1 MTMKEKDKATNKKCV
16 YGLQQ
21 RHPSERER
29 KKKKSQTNKTIDGGE
44 K

>member
-16 YGLQQ
+16 YVLQQ
-21 RHPSERER
+21 QQTPSERER
-29 KKKKSQTNKTIDGGE
+29 KKDDKIKTIEGGE